1 MSNLANR
8 FKIISFYRFVE
19 IENKKNLKK
28 HLDLFL
34 KGKVIK
40 GTVLIS
46 DEGIN
51 GSLAGFE
58 REIFQ
63 ALNYIKKI
71 IRIRKVSVNTVETN
85 ILPFNRLKIRLKKE
99 IISIGLK
106 KLNLQNNKYASSK
119 DWNRILSEKNTKIID
134 VRNQYEIGVGKFKN
148 SIDPKT
154 ENFRE
159 FPSKFKKMNIKKT
172 DKIAM
177 YCTGGIRCEKASA
190 FLKSKGFKNVILL
203 KGGIINYLKDFKK
216 NHIDSKWVGECFV
229 FDNRVTINN
238 NLKKG
243 SYTQCFGCRR
253 PLTKKDTLSINY
265 IKGVHCS
272 YCINFRSSEQK
283 KKSHNRQTYI
293 EWLDLNQVKHNFR
306 SIELE
311 DLKNL

>member
-58 REIFQ
+58 SEIFQ

-99 IISIGLK
+99 IIS
-106 KLNLQNNKYASSK
+106 
-119 DWNRILSEKNTKIID
+119 
-134 VRNQYEIGVGKFKN
+134 
-148 SIDPKT
+148 
-154 ENFRE
+154 
-159 FPSKFKKMNIKKT
+159 M
-172 DKIAM
+172 
-177 YCTGGIRCEKASA
+177 
-190 FLKSKGFKNVILL
+190 
-203 KGGIINYLKDFKK
+203 
-216 NHIDSKWVGECFV
+216 FV
-229 FDNRVTINN
+229 
-238 NLKKG
+238 
-243 SYTQCFGCRR
+243 
-253 PLTKKDTLSINY
+253 
-265 IKGVHCS
+265 
-272 YCINFRSSEQK
+272 
-283 KKSHNRQTYI
+283 
-293 EWLDLNQVKHNFR
+293 
-306 SIELE
+306 
-311 DLKNL
+311 